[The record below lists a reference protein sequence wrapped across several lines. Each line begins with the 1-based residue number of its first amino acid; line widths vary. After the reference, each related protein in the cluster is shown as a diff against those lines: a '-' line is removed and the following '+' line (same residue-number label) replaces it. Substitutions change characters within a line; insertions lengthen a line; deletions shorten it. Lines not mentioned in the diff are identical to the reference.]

1 MAITSAFQADDAG
14 SIPAA
19 RSNSCSKVLL
29 MQTPPSDEMKQA
41 KKAFKASLKSYL
53 AQFDEK
59 NEIPDVSEML
69 NDFKPVIFQES
80 VDLISQNKTKV
91 ARTLNVN
98 RGVLSKVLQQHPKPT
113 LNLDEES
120 LS

>member
-1 MAITSAFQADDAG
+1 
-14 SIPAA
+14 
-19 RSNSCSKVLL
+19 

-53 AQFDEK
+53 AQFDEWT
-59 NEIPDVSEML
+59 ETPDVSVIL
-69 NDFKPVIFQES
+69 NGLKPVIFQES